1 MKKVAIIVL
10 TVAVLIGIT
19 IYADKAT
26 RVSGA
31 GARHMD
37 STVAGKPE
45 PELKLKDVS
54 GKDVSLADY
63 KGKVVF
69 VNFWATWCDPCRV
82 EIPWLIAMQ
91 NKYGPKG
98 FTVVGIAMDEEGKS
112 VVAPFLDKERFDVDG
127 QKLPMNYPIVLGTDA
142 TADKFGGIL
151 GYPSSFLISRDG
163 KIVAKFKA
171 SRVKTNSPRPSSRN
185 SKKARPHALRT
196 RLPKKGRPRLR
207 RPEKTPAEFGR

>member
-10 TVAVLIGIT
+10 TVVVLIGIT
-19 IYADKAT
+19 IYADRAT
-26 RVSGA
+26 RVQGKSNLAQNIA
-31 GARHMD
+31 GNPA
-37 STVAGKPE
+37 TGIKAGTPE
-45 PELKLKDVS
+45 PDLKLKTID
-54 GKDVSLADY
+54 GKEVMLADY

-127 QKLPMNYPIVLGTDA
+127 QKLPMNYPIVLGTDEA
-142 TADKFGGIL
+142 ADKFGGIL

-163 KIVAKFKA
+163 KIVAKFQGLKSEDELTKA
-171 SRVKTNSPRPSSRN
+171 IESQ
-185 SKKARPHALRT
+185 L
-196 RLPKKGRPRLR
+196 
-207 RPEKTPAEFGR
+207 

>member
-10 TVAVLIGIT
+10 TVFVLIGIT
-19 IYADKAT
+19 IYADRAT
-26 RVSGA
+26 RVQGKSNLAQNIA
-31 GARHMD
+31 GNPA
-37 STVAGKPE
+37 TGIKAGTPE
-45 PELKLKDVS
+45 PDLKLKTID
-54 GKDVSLADY
+54 GKEVLLADY

-127 QKLPMNYPIVLGTDA
+127 QKLPMNYPIVLGTDEA
-142 TADKFGGIL
+142 ADKFGGIL

-163 KIVAKFKA
+163 KIVAKFQGLKSEDELTKA
-171 SRVKTNSPRPSSRN
+171 IESQ
-185 SKKARPHALRT
+185 L
-196 RLPKKGRPRLR
+196 
-207 RPEKTPAEFGR
+207 

>member
-1 MKKVAIIVL
+1 MKKVAIIIL
-10 TVAVLIGIT
+10 TVVVLIGIT
-19 IYADKAT
+19 IYADRAT
-26 RVSGA
+26 RVQGKSNLAQNIA
-31 GARHMD
+31 GNPA
-37 STVAGKPE
+37 TGIKAGTPE
-45 PELKLKDVS
+45 PDLKLKTID
-54 GKDVSLADY
+54 GKEVLLADY

-127 QKLPMNYPIVLGTDA
+127 QKLPMNYPIVLGTDEA
-142 TADKFGGIL
+142 ADKFGGIL

-163 KIVAKFKA
+163 KIVTKFQGLKSEDELTKA
-171 SRVKTNSPRPSSRN
+171 IESQ
-185 SKKARPHALRT
+185 L
-196 RLPKKGRPRLR
+196 
-207 RPEKTPAEFGR
+207 

>member
-1 MKKVAIIVL
+1 MKKVAIIIL
-10 TVAVLIGIT
+10 TVVVLIGIT
-19 IYADKAT
+19 IYADRAT
-26 RVSGA
+26 RVQGKSNLAQNIA
-31 GARHMD
+31 GNPA
-37 STVAGKPE
+37 TAIKAGTPE
-45 PELKLKDVS
+45 PDLKLKTID
-54 GKDVSLADY
+54 GKEVLLADY

-127 QKLPMNYPIVLGTDA
+127 QKLPMNYPIVLGTDEA
-142 TADKFGGIL
+142 ADKFGGIL

-163 KIVAKFKA
+163 KIVAKFQGLKSEDELTKA
-171 SRVKTNSPRPSSRN
+171 IESQ
-185 SKKARPHALRT
+185 L
-196 RLPKKGRPRLR
+196 
-207 RPEKTPAEFGR
+207 

>member
-10 TVAVLIGIT
+10 TVVVLIGIT
-19 IYADKAT
+19 IYADRAT
-26 RVSGA
+26 RVQGKSNLAQNIA
-31 GARHMD
+31 GNPA
-37 STVAGKPE
+37 TGIKAGTPE
-45 PELKLKDVS
+45 PDLKLKTID
-54 GKDVSLADY
+54 GKEVLLADY

-127 QKLPMNYPIVLGTDA
+127 QKLPMNYPIVLGTDEA
-142 TADKFGGIL
+142 ADKFGGIL

-163 KIVAKFKA
+163 KIVTKFQGLKSEDELTKA
-171 SRVKTNSPRPSSRN
+171 IESQ
-185 SKKARPHALRT
+185 L
-196 RLPKKGRPRLR
+196 
-207 RPEKTPAEFGR
+207 